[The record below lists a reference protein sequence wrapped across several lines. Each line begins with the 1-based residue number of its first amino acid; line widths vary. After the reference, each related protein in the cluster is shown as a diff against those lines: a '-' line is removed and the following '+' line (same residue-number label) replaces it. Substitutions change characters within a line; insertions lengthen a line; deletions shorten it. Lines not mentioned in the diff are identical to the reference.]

1 MSDYFDL
8 DEAYSQF
15 DRTTNRKE
23 KKIYFRMRADKIYEK
38 SETETQKKKSPKEY
52 GDICVQKHLPSRKKC
67 RREYDNSRKRN
78 ALRKERKANKDA
90 RLRYTFCKR
99 NLEEQAFVNNG
110 NDPFT
115 IRVTMHIGCW

>member
-38 SETETQKKKSPKEY
+38 SETETQKKAPSKEC
-52 GDICVQKHLPSRKKC
+52 GDICVQKHLPSRKRC
-67 RREYDNSRKRN
+67 RRECDNSRKRN
-78 ALRKERKANKDA
+78 ALRKERKASKDA
-90 RLRYTFCKR
+90 RLNYRTRKR
-99 NLEEQAFVNNG
+99 NLEELLIEMN
-110 NDPFT
+110 
-115 IRVTMHIGCW
+115 